1 METVTF
7 FIANNLVVELVSLAA
22 EHGLNVFG
30 GERSESVMLL
40 FGGVWIGMEIL
51 DLTYFVGPR
60 VPFHTVIP

>member
-22 EHGLNVFG
+22 EHGLNVL
-30 GERSESVMLL
+30 VLL